1 MLLDIMSPYRELP
14 VNIKAIQIFGIPCAA
29 YWAELVNI
37 YPRVIQKKMGD
48 LQQSGGY
55 FTVDREYVQSRLALS
70 VEEQLTFDAALAR
83 VGVLGVDPNDPNK
96 ISIDLDTMFEILA
109 EDDAKVLKKIRDKAK
124 TKKTDEA
131 EAKRRGKIATFT
143 GFTATLS
150 HTPEVQE
157 AYKLWVESII
167 EGKRGNL
174 TKGVIQI
181 FHDTLCEYTQDPA
194 TQVRIIREAA
204 AAGYTNVSWV
214 LPKTSGVPRTA
225 GYSAPGTRINVP
237 QKQTVDVDYNSGF

>member
-1 MLLDIMSPYRELP
+1 MLLDIMSSYRELP
-14 VNIKAIQIFGIPCAA
+14 VNIKAIQIFGIPCAT
-29 YWAELVNI
+29 YWAELLNI
-37 YPRVIQKKMGD
+37 YPRVIQKKMDD

-55 FTVDREYVQSRLALS
+55 FTVDREYVQSRLCLS
-70 VEEQLTFDAALAR
+70 AEEQIAFDLALNR
-83 VGVLGVDPNDPNK
+83 VGVLRIDPDDSNK
-96 ISIDLDTMFEILA
+96 ISINLDAMFEILA

-124 TKKTDEA
+124 TKKTDETA
-131 EAKRRGKIATFT
+131 AKRLGKIATFT

-157 AYKLWVESII
+157 AYKLWVEAII
-167 EGKRGNL
+167 EGKKGNL

-181 FHDTLCEYTQDPA
+181 FHDTLCEFTQDPA

-214 LPKTSGVPRTA
+214 LPKNKPS
-225 GYSAPGTRINVP
+225 YSYASGTRINAP
-237 QKQTVDVDYNSGF
+237 QAPKTNVGVDLNSGF